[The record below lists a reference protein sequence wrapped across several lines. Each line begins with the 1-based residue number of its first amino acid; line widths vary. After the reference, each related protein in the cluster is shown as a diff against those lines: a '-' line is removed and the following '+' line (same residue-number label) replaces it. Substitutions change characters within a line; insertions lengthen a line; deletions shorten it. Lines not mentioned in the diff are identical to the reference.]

1 MHKFLHEFLKAVFL
15 GVLLKLLLDT
25 YSVWSGKT
33 RTTQEYRLK
42 RYVTLD
48 PTVGSCSNFYRSFKR
63 LVSVAS
69 Q

>member
-1 MHKFLHEFLKAVFL
+1 VHKFLHEFLKAVFL

-25 YSVWSGKT
+25 YNVWSGKT

-48 PTVGSCSNFYRSFKR
+48 PTVVETPIKIWSFKR